1 MITIAVPGRPTLEIE
16 HLVTDFNGTIA
27 ETGLLLPGVQERLR
41 VLSERLQVIVLTAD
55 TFGRAASELRD
66 LPVVLEI
73 LNGGNEDEA
82 KASRVKNLGSSS
94 TIALGNGHNDRLM
107 LAEAALGLVVIQS
120 EGTAR
125 SALEAG
131 DVLFRDVRDAL
142 DTLVDSQ
149 RLVATLRS

>member
-1 MITIAVPGRPTLEIE
+1 MITIAIPGRPTLEIE

-66 LPVVLEI
+66 LPVELEI

>member
-82 KASRVKNLGSSS
+82 KAS
-94 TIALGNGHNDRLM
+94 T
-107 LAEAALGLVVIQS
+107 
-120 EGTAR
+120 
-125 SALEAG
+125 
-131 DVLFRDVRDAL
+131 
-142 DTLVDSQ
+142 
-149 RLVATLRS
+149 

>member
-1 MITIAVPGRPTLEIE
+1 M
-16 HLVTDFNGTIA
+16 
-27 ETGLLLPGVQERLR
+27 
-41 VLSERLQVIVLTAD
+41 
-55 TFGRAASELRD
+55 
-66 LPVVLEI
+66 
-73 LNGGNEDEA
+73 
-82 KASRVKNLGSSS
+82 KNLGSSS